1 MSSSEEQVRKMI
13 FSVNTKE
20 LSEAV
25 SNLGRAVAGKT
36 TIPTLE
42 GILIVTDDNSI
53 NMTAYNTELGM
64 KTKLQA
70 TVKESGAI
78 VLSARLFTEIVRKA
92 PNDTVTVSVDGKKI
106 ATIESGDSSFT
117 LIGMDPDE
125 FPELP
130 DVEENSSFGIDG
142 ETLKSMIRQT
152 IFAVAESDAK
162 PVHQGTLFSLKDG
175 VLELVSVDGFRLA
188 LRREKVNVP
197 SEASFVVPGKTLGE
211 VVKLIKD
218 GTVEICPGKRN
229 IMFKIDNYTVVST
242 ILEGDFLDYHSAV
255 PKNFSTTVAIKTR
268 DFIESTER
276 VSLIISDRLKSP
288 IRCIFGETGVKLSCT
303 TSVGKAHD
311 RINAHIEG
319 NALEM
324 GFNNKYLLDALK
336 NCECDEIKLSLG
348 GPLNPMVITP
358 KDSDSFLFLVLPVR
372 LKTE

>member
-1 MSSSEEQVRKMI
+1 MI

-36 TIPTLE
+36 TLPTLE
-42 GILIVTDDNSI
+42 GILIVTDQNSI

-64 KTKLQA
+64 KTTLA
-70 TVKESGAI
+70 ASVEESGAI

-92 PNDTVTVSVDGKKI
+92 PSDTVKITVDAKKI
-106 ATIESGDSSFT
+106 ATIESGESSFT
-117 LIGMDPDE
+117 LIGMDPEE

-130 DVEENSSFGIDG
+130 GVENQSSFKING

-162 PVHQGTLFSLKDG
+162 PVHQGTLFSLKNN

-188 LRREKVNVP
+188 LRREKVNVDTN
-197 SEASFVVPGKTLGE
+197 ASFVVPGKTLGE
-211 VVKLIKD
+211 VIKLIKD
-218 GTVEICPGKRN
+218 GKDSEVEIFPDKRN
-229 IMFKIDNYTVVST
+229 IMFKIGNYIIVST
-242 ILEGDFLDYHSAV
+242 ILEGDFLDYNSAV
-255 PKNFSTTVAIKTR
+255 PKNFSTKVHLRTR

-288 IRCIFGETGVKLSCT
+288 IRCIFGESGVKLSCT

-311 RINAHIEG
+311 KFRATLEG
-319 NALEM
+319 NELEM

-336 NCECDEIKLSLG
+336 NCECDEIDVSLG
-348 GPLNPMVITP
+348 SALSPMVITP

-372 LKTE
+372 LKNE